1 MANGDTINA
10 HPGNGKNV
18 FTGLLSF
25 FTGNPIFSLL
35 SFLLFL
41 GIVLP
46 PRKRK
51 RSYGNHR
58 RSTPVKRRKSGS
70 RSRVK
75 KTKKSKRRTLKS
87 KTTVPASTAGTA
99 RKKRKKSG
107 SAARVMPER
116 FKNAKAGTPLMQE
129 KMLWMRSK
137 R

>member
-1 MANGDTINA
+1 MANGDTNNI
-10 HPGNGKNV
+10 HPGR
-18 FTGLLSF
+18 TGLSSILAF

-58 RSTPVKRRKSGS
+58 RVTPVKRRRSGS

-75 KTKKSKRRTLKS
+75 KAKKVKKTKRS
-87 KTTVPASTAGTA
+87 KTTVPAASTP
-99 RKKRKKSG
+99 RKKTKKSR
-107 SAARVMPER
+107 SAGRVMPER
-116 FKNAKAGTPLMQE
+116 FKNAKAGTPLMKE